1 MNAIAHPRRAVGARL
16 APFGIVLAAGGW
28 TSALVLVLG
37 VVAGLLLSAL
47 TGPGHGQI
55 TLLLALPAMFTMFWA
70 MLTGGRLLAM
80 CISSA
85 ALRLPQWRGQALRC
99 GLAAV
104 AIGVVLP
111 AAVIALVSPTGF
123 ALAVAALA
131 VGMGIGL
138 FWASMPPWSIFVLFP
153 AGLALDRLADGAGSS
168 AISMLLRSPAMFL
181 AGLAL
186 VSLAASAL
194 CWWWLSRYRGA
205 ALGAWSRPLAIAFT
219 QSTRQLLEQGQQDN
233 WNSRL
238 FALDTPVGSDLRHH
252 PQQALAIALGP
263 GFGRGTLRNV
273 LATQGPIVAVA
284 VFWLLRGNTTGGRGH
299 IGLAFA
305 PLMVLSTAFA
315 PMIRLQTLFWR
326 PALGLHELAL
336 LPGLPARPAP
346 SLAAQLG
353 RQAIV
358 RSLPAL
364 AVMAGFGLAVD
375 APRGYYLML
384 MWTCA
389 GSLFLMSGATLLSLR
404 SRPGRWACAALVVA
418 LILGLMAT
426 MLATMRGD
434 PPSWLHTAWSLVLIA
449 GVVLQGAAL
458 ARLRALPHPWLQ
470 N

>member
-1 MNAIAHPRRAVGARL
+1 MNAIAERPRLSYPSL
-16 APFGIVLAAGGW
+16 APLRTILAAGGW
-28 TSALVLVLG
+28 ANALILLGMGPGPLLVLIGLQPDTASNLG
-37 VVAGLLLSAL
+37 LMLSAV
-47 TGPGHGQI
+47 
-55 TLLLALPAMFTMFWA
+55 FTMFWA
-70 MLTGGRLLAM
+70 MLAGARLIALTVH
-80 CISSA
+80 A
-85 ALRLPQWRGQALRC
+85 ARLRLPHTGRQALLC
-99 GLAAV
+99 GLAAAV
-104 AIGVVLP
+104 LVVLVP
-111 AAVIALVSPTGF
+111 ALIMTMATGGGF
-123 ALAVAALA
+123 ALAAAALA
-131 VGMGIGL
+131 AATALGL
-138 FWASMPPWSIFVLFP
+138 FWVSMPPWMMWVLIASGVAARWLPGSLDDATARAWLGSPLFI
-153 AGLALDRLADGAGSS
+153 AALAA
-168 AISMLLRSPAMFL
+168 LLF
-181 AGLAL
+181 
-186 VSLAASAL
+186 AASAS
-194 CWWWLSRYRGA
+194 CWWWIARRPRPQGTWSTPMALALPADGRG
-205 ALGAWSRPLAIAFT
+205 S
-219 QSTRQLLEQGQQDN
+219 LEQAQQAN
-233 WNSRL
+233 WNSPL
-238 FALDTPVGSDLRHH
+238 FALDTPIGSALHRE

-284 VFWLLRGNTTGGRGH
+284 LFWLLLGNTTGGRGH

-449 GVVLQGAAL
+449 GVLLQGAAL